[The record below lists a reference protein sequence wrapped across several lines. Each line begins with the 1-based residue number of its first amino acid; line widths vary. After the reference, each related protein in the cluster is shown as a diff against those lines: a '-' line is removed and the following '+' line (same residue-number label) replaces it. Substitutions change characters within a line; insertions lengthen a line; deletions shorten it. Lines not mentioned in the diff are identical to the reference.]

1 MELFPSMSYQEV
13 MDMPYKHFKM
23 LHQIRIKRKLKEQ
36 DEAETQ
42 RKKNEDKMK
51 AEAAKKAFV
60 RSK

>member
-13 MDMPYKHFKM
+13 MDMPYKDFKM

-36 DEAETQ
+36 EDAETQ
-42 RKKNEDKMK
+42 RKKNEEKMK
-51 AEAAKKAFV
+51 NDAAKKAFV

>member
-1 MELFPSMSYQEV
+1 
-13 MDMPYKHFKM
+13 MPYKHFKM